1 MSGMTA
7 YFIRRLML
15 VPITFF
21 AITFMVYTILRVVPG
36 GPIEQAETAMKMAAM
51 RGEGG
56 GGSSGGAVSEG
67 DLQLDAKGLE
77 ELEEYYALDRPILVG
92 YLQWLGLWQRSFK
105 TRVPAATMEKH
116 GEAFKPLKDLFAKQ
130 GERETELDE
139 LLAPKGHV
147 VFRGRLYRT
156 LSDEELEKLMAD
168 EKSFY
173 RRAEA
178 LRGGGYGKLD
188 ELLAFLEI
196 EGHTYADGKYCA
208 VLSEIELAEDR
219 EYAEKA
225 LNLIA
230 AIRAAGEK
238 REQIAA
244 ERGFEINEVGL
255 IYKVEKRLSGIVQ
268 LDFGRSYTH
277 NEPVL
282 GLIGSKME
290 ISIQFG
296 LIGYLLT
303 WVVCVPLGVYKA
315 IKHHSFFDTA
325 SSFVVFLGYSMPGF
339 VVCMLLLVGVAVN
352 VDWLPLGGYK
362 PDNIEQLTYLQALL
376 GRIRHMLIP
385 ITGYMIGSFATKAR
399 QAVDQL
405 RAAGQ
410 AVGLVRPRLLRPFPA
425 EQLRRVLSGKQG
437 VAVID
442 QNISMGMGG
451 VLHAELAAALYGKPQ
466 APPILASFIGGLGG
480 RDISPQ
486 EFFEIAAIT
495 RKAVEDGVTPP
506 ARLLYTREEFREVRK
521 LQAIAHQERNELGP
535 EA

>member
-1 MSGMTA
+1 MSGMSA

-15 VPITFF
+15 VPITFLV
-21 AITFMVYTILRVVPG
+21 ITFMVYAILRVVPG

-56 GGSSGGAVSEG
+56 GGSSGGAVAEG

-77 ELEEYYALDRPILVG
+77 ELEAYYALDRPILVG

-105 TRVPAATMEKH
+105 TRVPASTMEKH

-156 LSDEELEKLMAD
+156 LSDEEVEKLKAD

-173 RRAEA
+173 NRAEE

-188 ELLAFLEI
+188 ELLAFLETK
-196 EGHTYADGKYCA
+196 GHTYANGKYCA
-208 VLSEIELAEDR
+208 VLTETELAEDK

-225 LNLIA
+225 LSLIA

-244 ERGFEINEVGL
+244 KRGFEINEVGL

-303 WVVCVPLGVYKA
+303 WLVCVPLGVYKA

-362 PDNIEQLTYLQALL
+362 PDNIEQLTYLQAFL
-376 GRIRHMLIP
+376 GRVRHMLIP
-385 ITGYMIGSFATKAR
+385 ITGYMIGSFATMTILMKNSLIENLGADYVR
-399 QAVDQL
+399 TAFAKGLSEKRVIFVHAL
-405 RAAGQ
+405 RNSLIPITAGIGH
-410 AVGLVRPRLLRPFPA
+410 AVGILFAGSFLIEKVCNIPGMGLMGYEAVVQRDYPIILATLVI
-425 EQLRRVLSGKQG
+425 G
-437 VAVID
+437 VAIRLFGNILSDIIWAMID
-442 QNISMGMGG
+442 PRIRFG
-451 VLHAELAAALYGKPQ
+451 
-466 APPILASFIGGLGG
+466 AS
-480 RDISPQ
+480 S
-486 EFFEIAAIT
+486 
-495 RKAVEDGVTPP
+495 
-506 ARLLYTREEFREVRK
+506 
-521 LQAIAHQERNELGP
+521 
-535 EA
+535 

>member
-1 MSGMTA
+1 
-7 YFIRRLML
+7 
-15 VPITFF
+15 
-21 AITFMVYTILRVVPG
+21 
-36 GPIEQAETAMKMAAM
+36 
-51 RGEGG
+51 
-56 GGSSGGAVSEG
+56 
-67 DLQLDAKGLE
+67 
-77 ELEEYYALDRPILVG
+77 
-92 YLQWLGLWQRSFK
+92 
-105 TRVPAATMEKH
+105 MEKH

-139 LLAPKGHV
+139 LLAAKGHV

-303 WVVCVPLGVYKA
+303 WLVCVPLGVYKA

-362 PDNIEQLTYLQALL
+362 PDNIEQLTFLQALL
-376 GRIRHMLIP
+376 GRVRHMLIP
-385 ITGYMIGSFATKAR
+385 IIGYMIGSFATMTILMKNSLLENLGADYVR
-399 QAVDQL
+399 TAFAKGLPERRVIFVHAL
-405 RAAGQ
+405 RNSLIPITAGIGH
-410 AVGLVRPRLLRPFPA
+410 AVGILFAGSFLIEKVCNIPGMGLMGYEAVVQRDYPIILATLVI
-425 EQLRRVLSGKQG
+425 G
-437 VAVID
+437 VAIRLFGNILSDIIWAMID
-442 QNISMGMGG
+442 PRIRFG
-451 VLHAELAAALYGKPQ
+451 V
-466 APPILASFIGGLGG
+466 S
-480 RDISPQ
+480 S
-486 EFFEIAAIT
+486 
-495 RKAVEDGVTPP
+495 
-506 ARLLYTREEFREVRK
+506 
-521 LQAIAHQERNELGP
+521 
-535 EA
+535 

>member
-1 MSGMTA
+1 MSGMSA

-15 VPITFF
+15 VPITFLV
-21 AITFMVYTILRVVPG
+21 ITFVVYAILRVVPG

-56 GGSSGGAVSEG
+56 GGSSGGSVAEG
-67 DLQLDAKGLE
+67 DLQLDARGLK

-105 TRVPAATMEKH
+105 TRVPASTMEKH

-139 LLAPKGHV
+139 FLAPKGHV

-156 LSDEELEKLMAD
+156 LSDEEVEKLKAD
-168 EKSFY
+168 EK
-173 RRAEA
+173 RAEE

-188 ELLAFLEI
+188 DLLAFLETK
-196 EGHTYADGKYCA
+196 GHTYANGKYCA
-208 VLSEIELAEDR
+208 VLTETELAEDK
-219 EYAEKA
+219 EYTEKA
-225 LNLIA
+225 LSLIA

-244 ERGFEINEVGL
+244 QRGFEINEVGL

-303 WVVCVPLGVYKA
+303 WLVCVPLGVYKA

-325 SSFVVFLGYSMPGF
+325 SSFVVFLGYSIPGF

-362 PDNIEQLTYLQALL
+362 PDNIEQLTYLQAFL
-376 GRIRHMLIP
+376 GRVRHMLIP
-385 ITGYMIGSFATKAR
+385 ITGYMIGSFATMTILMKNSLIENLGADYVR
-399 QAVDQL
+399 TAFAKGLSEKRVIFVHAL
-405 RAAGQ
+405 RNSLIPITAGIGH
-410 AVGLVRPRLLRPFPA
+410 AVGILFAGSFLIEKVCNIPGLGLMGYEAMVQRDYPIILATLVI
-425 EQLRRVLSGKQG
+425 G
-437 VAVID
+437 VAIRLFGNILSDIIWAMID
-442 QNISMGMGG
+442 PRIRFG
-451 VLHAELAAALYGKPQ
+451 
-466 APPILASFIGGLGG
+466 AS
-480 RDISPQ
+480 S
-486 EFFEIAAIT
+486 
-495 RKAVEDGVTPP
+495 
-506 ARLLYTREEFREVRK
+506 
-521 LQAIAHQERNELGP
+521 
-535 EA
+535 

>member
-1 MSGMTA
+1 MSGMSA

-15 VPITFF
+15 VPITFL
-21 AITFMVYTILRVVPG
+21 AITFMVYAILRVVPG

-56 GGSSGGAVSEG
+56 GGSSGGTVSEG
-67 DLQLDAKGLE
+67 DLQLDARGLE

-92 YLQWLGLWQRSFK
+92 YLQWLGLWQRPFR
-105 TRVPAATMEKH
+105 TRVPASTMEKH
-116 GEAFKPLKDLFAKQ
+116 EQAFKPLKDLFAKQ
-130 GERETELDE
+130 RQRETELAE

-147 VFRGRLYRT
+147 VYRGRLYRK
-156 LSDEELEKLMAD
+156 LSKEEIKKLKAD
-168 EKSFY
+168 EKGFY
-173 RRAEA
+173 RRAET
-178 LRGGGYGKLD
+178 LRSGGYGKLD
-188 ELLAFLEI
+188 ELLAFLETK
-196 EGHTYADGKYCA
+196 GHTYANGKYSI
-208 VLSEIELAEDR
+208 LLNDTELAEDK
-219 EYAEKA
+219 EYVEKA
-225 LNLIA
+225 LSSIA

-238 REQIAA
+238 RQQIAA
-244 ERGFEINEVGL
+244 EHGFEINEVGL

-303 WVVCVPLGVYKA
+303 WLVCVPLGVYKA

-362 PDNIEQLTYLQALL
+362 PDNIEQMTYIQAFL

-385 ITGYMIGSFATKAR
+385 IIGYMIGSFATMTILMKNSLLENLGADYVR
-399 QAVDQL
+399 TAFAKGLPEKRVIFVHAL
-405 RAAGQ
+405 RNSLIPITAGIGH
-410 AVGLVRPRLLRPFPA
+410 AVGILFAGSFLIEKVCNIPGMGLMGYDAVVQRDYPIILATLVI
-425 EQLRRVLSGKQG
+425 G
-437 VAVID
+437 VAIRLFGNILSDIIWAMID
-442 QNISMGMGG
+442 PRIRFG
-451 VLHAELAAALYGKPQ
+451 V
-466 APPILASFIGGLGG
+466 S
-480 RDISPQ
+480 S
-486 EFFEIAAIT
+486 
-495 RKAVEDGVTPP
+495 
-506 ARLLYTREEFREVRK
+506 
-521 LQAIAHQERNELGP
+521 
-535 EA
+535 